1 MSAAG
6 IHDPTSAADSRTMS
20 ISSVSGNS
28 AASREVERTV
38 AVLKKTKD
46 VEKATADSL
55 TQLVKDAGP
64 KPSGRIDTYA

>member
-1 MSAAG
+1 MPAAG

-20 ISSVSGNS
+20 ISSVSGSS

-64 KPSGRIDTYA
+64 KPSGLIDTYA

>member
-1 MSAAG
+1 M
-6 IHDPTSAADSRTMS
+6 
-20 ISSVSGNS
+20 
-28 AASREVERTV
+28 
-38 AVLKKTKD
+38 LKKTKD